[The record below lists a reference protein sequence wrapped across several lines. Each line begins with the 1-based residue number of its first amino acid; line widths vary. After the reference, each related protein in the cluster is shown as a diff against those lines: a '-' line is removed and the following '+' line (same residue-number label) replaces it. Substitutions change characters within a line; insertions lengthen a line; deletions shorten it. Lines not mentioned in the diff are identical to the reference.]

1 MKRGLIVTGGRRPS
15 KELLES
21 EIHWA
26 DGIICADGGYDA
38 LAHVPEKLKLV
49 IGDFDSSHRLEELKE
64 KQLPIEVL
72 PPMKD
77 ETDTEMAM
85 TRMLEYDPDEIHI
98 LGGTGSRWDHSVAT
112 IFSMEAYLDEK
123 AKITM
128 IDENNRLRMVG
139 PGTYGIEKLGFHYV
153 SFVPVTDAITI
164 STDGFKYEVDH
175 LKLYRKKTRGVSNE
189 LLKDG
194 GTVTLHEGKM
204 LIIHSKDE

>member
-1 MKRGLIVTGGRRPS
+1 MKRGLILTGGRRPS
-15 KELLES
+15 FDLLAR
-21 EIHWA
+21 EIRWA
-26 DGIICADGGYDA
+26 DGIICADGGFDA

-49 IGDFDSSHRLEELKE
+49 IGDFDSSHRLEELKA
-64 KQLPIEVL
+64 KNLPIEIL
-72 PPMKD
+72 PAEKD
-77 ETDTEMAM
+77 ETDTEMAVL
-85 TRMLEYDPDEIHI
+85 RMLEFAPEEIHI
-98 LGGTGSRWDHSVAT
+98 LGATGSRWDHSVAT
-112 IFSMEAYLDEK
+112 IFSMEAYLDEN

-139 PGTYGIEKLGFHYV
+139 PGTYAIEKLGFHYI

-175 LKLYRKKTRGVSNE
+175 LTLYRKKTRGVSNE

-194 GTVTLHEGKM
+194 GTVELHEGKM

>member
-1 MKRGLIVTGGRRPS
+1 MKRGLILTGGRKPS
-15 KELLES
+15 KELLER
-21 EIHWA
+21 EIRWA

-49 IGDFDSSHRLEELKE
+49 IGDFDSSHRLAELKE

-72 PPMKD
+72 SPMKD
-77 ETDTEMAM
+77 ETDTEMAV
-85 TRMLEYDPDEIHI
+85 TRMLEYEPDEIHI

-123 AKITM
+123 AKITL
-128 IDENNRLRMVG
+128 IDENNRLSMVG
-139 PGTYGIEKLGFHYV
+139 PGAYTVERLGFHYI
-153 SFVPVTDAITI
+153 SFVPVTDAIMI
-164 STDGFKYEVDH
+164 STEGFKYEVDH
-175 LKLYRKKTRGVSNE
+175 LTLSGRETRGVSNE

-194 GTVTLHEGKM
+194 GKVTLHEGKM